1 MQEAQEM
8 KVGFLGRE
16 DPLEEDM
23 ATHSSVVAMDR
34 GAQWATGHGVSKEL
48 DMTEQL
54 SNNNIVCQALNSK
67 LLCAGHC
74 SVLHG

>member
-8 KVGFLGRE
+8 RVRYLGPE

-23 ATHSSVVAMDR
+23 VTHSSVVAMDR
-34 GAQWATGHGVSKEL
+34 GARWATGHGVSKEL

-54 SNNNIVCQALNSK
+54 SMHAKVRPCYQ
-67 LLCAGHC
+67 
-74 SVLHG
+74 HGFTH